1 MVIDDSNTVRMAA
14 QSVLSK
20 AGYDV
25 YTAEDGFSA
34 MSTVNDH
41 HPDLIFID
49 IIMPRLDG
57 YQACALLKRNRKFR
71 EIPVVMLS
79 SKDGLFDRARGRIVG
94 AEDHIN
100 KPFSKEDLLNAVF
113 RYAGVPN
120 KVDQGSIIPALE
132 MSVEEFSDEDY

>member
-1 MVIDDSNTVRMAA
+1 MVIDDSNTVRTAA
-14 QSVLSK
+14 ESVLTK
-20 AGYDV
+20 AGYEV
-25 YTAEDGFSA
+25 FTAQDGFSA

-71 EIPVVMLS
+71 DIPVIMLS
-79 SKDGLFDRARGRIVG
+79 RKDGLFDRARGRIVG

-100 KPFSKEDLLNAVF
+100 KPFSKEDLLNAVVQ
-113 RYAGVPN
+113 YAGEPGAAN
-120 KVDQGSIIPALE
+120 LAPAPALD
-132 MSVEEFSDEDY
+132 MAVEEFTDEDY

>member
-1 MVIDDSNTVRMAA
+1 MVIDDSNTVRTAA
-14 QSVLSK
+14 ESVLTK
-20 AGYDV
+20 AGYEV
-25 YTAEDGFSA
+25 FTAQDGFSA

-71 EIPVVMLS
+71 DIPVIMLS

-100 KPFSKEDLLNAVF
+100 KPFSKEDLLNAVVQ
-113 RYAGVPN
+113 YAGEPGAAN
-120 KVDQGSIIPALE
+120 LAPAPALD
-132 MSVEEFSDEDY
+132 MAVEEFTDEDY